1 MLKVGSLFSGAGL
14 CDLGLQWAGFRHQ
27 WFCEINS
34 FCRAVLARH
43 WPGIPIYE
51 DVKKLKGDELPP
63 VDVLCG
69 GFPCQDVSHREE
81 NMRELRKGR
90 AAACGSNTHGSS
102 GKCVPGTSSL
112 KTSGG
117 CSPMGLRSSCKI
129 WPRSGMM
136 RNGKCF
142 PQPPLA
148 PLIGVS
154 ACLLL
159 PTPTVTSLTQS
170 IGCYCRSKESWE
182 KATNLLAYL
191 IGLEYGLSG
200 KAAKPSGAH
209 ILAPSF
215 IEWMMGVPEGW
226 TIP

>member
-1 MLKVGSLFSGAGL
+1 MLKVGSLFSGAER
-14 CDLGLQWAGFRHQ
+14 CDLCLSWVGFEHR
-27 WFCEINS
+27 WFCEVDP
-34 FCRAVLARH
+34 FCRSVLARH

-51 DVKKLKGDELPP
+51 DVTALKGSERRPWTRSAAASP
-63 VDVLCG
+63 VRTY
-69 GFPCQDVSHREE
+69 PREE
-81 NMRELRKGR
+81 NMRESRKGR

-102 GKCVPGTSSL
+102 GKCVPGTSSS

-117 CSPMGLRSSCKI
+117 CSPMGLRSSCGI

-142 PQPPLA
+142 PQPPLV
-148 PLIGVS
+148 PLIGVNGR
-154 ACLLL
+154 LLL
-159 PTPTVTSLTQS
+159 PSPTVTALTQS
-170 IGCYCRSKESWE
+170 IGFYLRSKESWE
-182 KATNLLAYL
+182 KATNLSAYL

-200 KAAKPSGAH
+200 KAAKPSGTH
-209 ILAPSF
+209 IPAPSF